1 MKEGERAPVDLN
13 DLMSDL
19 DSENTTVINNEE
31 EAREVTQNLVNALA
45 QLSLSNRET
54 LPQTTAETVIQPTS
68 EIDSKQGE
76 GKTTEAGA
84 ISQDVKPTPT
94 KATISPEQ
102 IKHATV
108 SNVLLLFLKKLAKVI
123 DV

>member
-13 DLMSDL
+13 DLISDL

-31 EAREVTQNLVNALA
+31 EAREVTQNLANALA
-45 QLSLSNRET
+45 QLALSNRET
-54 LPQTTAETVIQPTS
+54 LPQTTAEAAIQPTS

-84 ISQDVKPTPT
+84 ISQDVTPIPT

-108 SNVLLLFLKKLAKVI
+108 SIVLLLFLKSLQR
-123 DV
+123 